1 MTFGFRRIL
10 AAALMVAGAANA
22 ALACQGSKVLFE
34 DKFDSADPTWGPET
48 DKFKITGGQ
57 AVVRPSAGE
66 YYWSWNTGFLFE
78 DADICYSATMLDKPS
93 DPSLSYGGVMFW
105 VADNENFYAF
115 ITASNGYFKVGRR
128 LSGNWV
134 TDPIGWTVSP
144 SLKQGPGQA
153 NTVRVKLEGNQ
164 VTAEIN
170 GTKAVTFKAQ
180 PPDRPSAIGIL
191 SGSGPEPG
199 SWAFSGLK
207 VTGVK

>member
-1 MTFGFRRIL
+1 MTFGFGRIL
-10 AAALMVAGAANA
+10 VAALMLAGVANT

-34 DKFDSADPTWGPET
+34 DKFDSADPTWGPES
-48 DKFKITGGQ
+48 DKFKIGGGQ
-57 AVVRPSAGE
+57 AVVRPPGGL
-66 YYWSWNTGFLFE
+66 YFWSWNTGFLFE
-78 DADICYSATMLDKPS
+78 DADICYSSTMLDKPT
-93 DPSLSYGGVMFW
+93 DPTLSYGGLMFW
-105 VADNENFYAF
+105 VADNENFYTF

-207 VTGVK
+207 VTNVK